1 MSGANVTDAAIN
13 QIDITGANV
22 TGAKITTGSEADKES
37 PLSKVPIIGETLEKI
52 NPLK

>member
-1 MSGANVTDAAIN
+1 MSGANVIDAEIN

-37 PLSKVPIIGETLEKI
+37 PLSKVPIIGEMLEKI